1 MQINDQTLRQG
12 LSVSTLAFIT
22 FDDFLHF
29 ATTLDTLERSSQETL
44 NDFFNI
50 EQCCTKSLL
59 DYSRKCNIHWMKKI
73 SKIEVFFFKKNRKSG
88 FEISIKRLADHVSFK
103 TPGKWL

>member
-73 SKIEVFFFKKNRKSG
+73 SKIEVFFFKKKSKIW
-88 FEISIKRLADHVSFK
+88 FRNFH
-103 TPGKWL
+103 